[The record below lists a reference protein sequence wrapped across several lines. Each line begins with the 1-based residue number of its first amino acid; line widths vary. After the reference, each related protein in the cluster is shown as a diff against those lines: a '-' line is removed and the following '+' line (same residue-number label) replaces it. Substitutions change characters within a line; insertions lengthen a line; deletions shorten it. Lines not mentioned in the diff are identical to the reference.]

1 MRKVVLYI
9 ATSLDG
15 YIASPDGSVEW
26 LPTPP
31 PGEDYGYADF
41 LATADATLLGRA
53 TYEQVLMLGEWPYP
67 TLTNYVFSR
76 KPSTE
81 SPEPSV
87 QFVSTDP
94 VAFVTQLRQQPG
106 GTIWLIGGSTL
117 ALLAAGLVDELML
130 FVVPRLIG
138 AGIPLWRLQD
148 RPQPLQLLHTQTWP
162 DGMTLL
168 HYRLADVLKT
178 VN

>member
-31 PGEDYGYADF
+31 PNEDYGYADF
-41 LATADATLLGRA
+41 LATADTTLLGRA
-53 TYEQVLMLGEWPYP
+53 TYEQVISFGEWPYP
-67 TLTNYVFSR
+67 TLTNYVFTR
-76 KPSTE
+76 KP
-81 SPEPSV
+81 PEEAAHSSV
-87 QFVSTDP
+87 RFVVEEP
-94 VAFVTQLRQQPG
+94 LEFVTQLRQEAG

-117 ALLAAGLVDELML
+117 AAPLLAAGLVDEMIL
-130 FVVPRLIG
+130 FVVPRLLG

-148 RPQPLQLLHTQTWP
+148 HSQPLKLLRTEAWL
-162 DGMTLL
+162 DGMVLL
-168 HYRLADVLKT
+168 HYQVTGAE
-178 VN
+178 